1 MTTNILEALIQLFAL
16 FAAGRGKE
24 GIAFGRSHAARYMRN
39 QLPKRWADESL
50 ERFDELVE
58 QFQKMPGVGE
68 EMQAKRLAKLSVKL
82 LRTCSQIN
90 KGLEWH
96 EKHVVVIRLLE
107 YLHEVPD
114 DNTGKLFLKTVSES
128 FNIEADH
135 LAAMQSMVSDPISQS
150 RRDFER
156 LFELD
161 ESFLGKRFGG
171 RIIGIHLEEG
181 NLFLLRSNDAGEMR
195 VNHQEIQVGM
205 VALLAPGGT
214 LRDSGWDCSIVNWS
228 PNDKHPLSKGN
239 PLSFVLKMWSL
250 FQPSEQALHR
260 SICELK
266 EGNW

>member
-1 MTTNILEALIQLFAL
+1 
-16 FAAGRGKE
+16 
-24 GIAFGRSHAARYMRN
+24 MRN

-114 DNTGKLFLKTVSES
+114 HNTGMLFLKTVSES

-135 LAAMQSMVSDPISQS
+135 LAAMQSMVSDPS
-150 RRDFER
+150 
-156 LFELD
+156 
-161 ESFLGKRFGG
+161 
-171 RIIGIHLEEG
+171 H
-181 NLFLLRSNDAGEMR
+181 
-195 VNHQEIQVGM
+195 NHVEI
-205 VALLAPGGT
+205 L
-214 LRDSGWDCSIVNWS
+214 SDCSNWMS
-228 PNDKHPLSKGN
+228 
-239 PLSFVLKMWSL
+239 
-250 FQPSEQALHR
+250 R
-260 SICELK
+260 S
-266 EGNW
+266 